1 MASFTNRSHCVAW
14 HSHVFNKTHSYV
26 RHASFACVPC
36 LIHTCEMT
44 HSDVWHDIFI
54 WWHEACIHV
63 TWLIHVWDMTHSYVR
78 HDSFICATWQIH
90 VTYESRHRADF
101 ESQVSHSVACLIH
114 MHGMIHSR
122 VWHDSFICATWL
134 IHMCDRTHP
143 CDLQVKAHGMP
154 WLVRH
159 IVRHNSYMA
168 LLRKMTCN
176 FAENDLQLLSNSN
189 DTSLGTPHRYAW
201 HDPFTEWGSHSYNVL
216 NDWMVLTQF
225 HGTPPLSGNHFFET
239 VSTLCAGHSFA
250 NKAYRVPWPDAYES

>member
-1 MASFTNRSHCVAW
+1 MCDMP
-14 HSHVFNKTHSYV
+14 HSHVC
-26 RHASFACVPC
+26 HASF
-36 LIHTCEMT
+36 IHVKWHIQTCDTTYSYDDMR
-44 HSDVWHDIFI
+44 HAYMWHDSFMCET
-54 WWHEACIHV
+54 WRIHMC
-63 TWLIHVWDMTHSYVR
+63 DMTHSYVR
-78 HDSFICATWQIH
+78 HDKSMWPT
-90 VTYESRHRADF
+90 
-101 ESQVSHSVACLIH
+101 SQGTGQTLNRKSHSVACLIH

-189 DTSLGTPHRYAW
+189 DTSWGTPHRYAW

-216 NDWMVLTQF
+216 NDWVVLTQF
-225 HGTPPLSGNHFFET
+225 HGTPPLSGNQFFET

-250 NKAYRVPWPDAYES
+250 NKACRVPWPDAYES